1 MHEKKQQYCPLRR
14 KIPFLLYNNKNIY
27 ETSIIMVFGNRNFGK
42 TILHNVTQNLKIIT
56 LSNCLRYHLQV
67 LQPSFHE
74 SLFQRVEITRKQSL
88 YKETILSIFKEQ
100 IITSYSSSMNCL
112 RSWER
117 DLFRSESV
125 FSKRPV
131 LVCGFWIDWSIVNEW

>member
-1 MHEKKQQYCPLRR
+1 
-14 KIPFLLYNNKNIY
+14 
-27 ETSIIMVFGNRNFGK
+27 MVFGNRNFGK

-112 RSWER
+112 RS
-117 DLFRSESV
+117 
-125 FSKRPV
+125 
-131 LVCGFWIDWSIVNEW
+131 